1 MRILVYWYRTQ
12 TMYVQ
17 WDICDS
23 SAFKV
28 TNGVRQGGILSLKLF
43 IVYMDDLSD
52 QLNNS
57 NIGGNF
63 GSGQLVNHISY
74 ADDMCLLSFST
85 AGMQKLFNICDQY
98 SNDHD
103 LIFNSKK
110 TMCMCF
116 TPKSCKSYECKLSL
130 NQESLSYVREA
141 RHLGVV
147 IQLSGTDKGVHRQM
161 RKYYAG
167 INTLIRRFYACSYDV
182 KCYLF
187 RSYISN
193 MYCGQFWFNSTKY
206 CLNKLRV
213 SYNNSCRRL
222 LGLPMRNSASGMF
235 VQCNLLS
242 FGELLRKSIFAFRG
256 RMQSSSNTVMKCM
269 VNSVA
274 PLVSNVWKWW
284 RTTLYTGHATV

>member
-1 MRILVYWYRTQ
+1 MQ
-12 TMYVQ
+12 T
-17 WDICDS
+17 
-23 SAFKV
+23 
-28 TNGVRQGGILSLKLF
+28 
-43 IVYMDDLSD
+43 
-52 QLNNS
+52 
-57 NIGGNF
+57 
-63 GSGQLVNHISY
+63 
-74 ADDMCLLSFST
+74 LL
-85 AGMQKLFNICDQY
+85 NICDQY

-103 LIFNSKK
+103 LIYNSKK

-116 TPKSCKSYECKLSL
+116 TPKSCKSHECKLSL

-141 RHLGVV
+141 RYLGVV
-147 IQLSGTDKGVHRQM
+147 IQSSGTDKDVHRQM

-222 LGLPMRNSASGMF
+222 LGLPMMNSASGMF

-242 FGELLRKSIFAFRG
+242 STSKTNTQVKITWYGKQYNQLDRAMAKGQETTGSCGWRG
-256 RMQSSSNTVMKCM
+256 F
-269 VNSVA
+269 
-274 PLVSNVWKWW
+274 
-284 RTTLYTGHATV
+284 

>member
-1 MRILVYWYRTQ
+1 
-12 TMYVQ
+12 
-17 WDICDS
+17 
-23 SAFKV
+23 
-28 TNGVRQGGILSLKLF
+28 
-43 IVYMDDLSD
+43 
-52 QLNNS
+52 
-57 NIGGNF
+57 
-63 GSGQLVNHISY
+63 
-74 ADDMCLLSFST
+74 MCLLSFST
-85 AGMQKLFNICDQY
+85 AGMQKLLNICDQY

-103 LIFNSKK
+103 LIYNSKK

-116 TPKSCKSYECKLSL
+116 TPKSCKSHECKLSL

-141 RHLGVV
+141 RYLGVV
-147 IQLSGTDKGVHRQM
+147 IQSSGTDKDVHRQM

-182 KCYLF
+182 KCFLF

-242 FGELLRKSIFAFRG
+242 FGELLRKSIYAFRG
-256 RMQSSSNTVMKCM
+256 RIQSSDNTIIKCM

-284 RTTLYTGHATV
+284 RTTLYTGHVTV